1 MDANPVI
8 GRGASANPANR
19 FERLHLEPETEA
31 ESGREIDDRPAPATE
46 FLRVASRTIVTTN
59 DSPDVGFSHSVNPY
73 MGCEHGWTCFEYLQ
87 NCGFTFLSSIR
98 LAGGEGFEPRNASR
112 PDDFR
117 PPMAPHGDALRVQ
130 SFSARAMSAKRGRV
144 HGARHVVQDLVTR
157 RRG

>member
-31 ESGREIDDRPAPATE
+31 ESGREIDGRPAPATE

-73 MGCEHGWTCFEYLQ
+73 MGCEHGCAYFHNLQ
-87 NCGFTFLSSIR
+87 NCGFAFVSSIR
-98 LAGGEGFEPRNASR
+98 LAGARVSNLGTLHAPESSARLWHRTEMPCWPN
-112 PDDFR
+112 PFR
-117 PPMAPHGDALRVQ
+117 PGP
-130 SFSARAMSAKRGRV
+130 
-144 HGARHVVQDLVTR
+144 
-157 RRG
+157 